1 MVGREKRR
9 TRKMVGMTIRTSFE
23 CGESETKTMGPCD
36 LAVCVG
42 VSQRGHGCESRVI
55 LTGGKGLR
63 LGGVIGNL
71 ADAAV
76 DVLMELSGDSRERQ
90 AWVIEAYMERLVA
103 AAVRKAGA
111 EVMKDVGEQIVKGL

>member
-1 MVGREKRR
+1 MVD
-9 TRKMVGMTIRTSFE
+9 VTIKTSFE
-23 CGESETKTMGPCD
+23 CGESRTKTMGPCD

-63 LGGVIGNL
+63 VDSVINSL

-76 DVLMELSGDSRERQ
+76 DVLLETLEDSRERQ
-90 AWVIEAYMERLVA
+90 ARILKAYMERFID
-103 AAVRKAGA
+103 AAVRKAGTSIMDKVA
-111 EVMKDVGEQIVKGL
+111 EQI

>member
-1 MVGREKRR
+1 MVD
-9 TRKMVGMTIRTSFE
+9 VTIKTSFE
-23 CGESETKTMGPCD
+23 CGESRTKTMGPCD

-63 LGGVIGNL
+63 VDSVINSL

-76 DVLMELSGDSRERQ
+76 DVLLETLEDSRERQ
-90 AWVIEAYMERLVA
+90 ARILKAYMERFID
-103 AAVRKAGA
+103 AAVRKAGTS
-111 EVMKDVGEQIVKGL
+111 VMDKVAEQIEKDF

>member
-1 MVGREKRR
+1 MVD
-9 TRKMVGMTIRTSFE
+9 VTIKTSFE
-23 CGESETKTMGPCD
+23 CGESRTKTMGPCY

-63 LGGVIGNL
+63 VDSVINSL

-76 DVLMELSGDSRERQ
+76 DVLLETREDSRERQ
-90 AWVIEAYMERLVA
+90 ARILKAYMERFID
-103 AAVRKAGA
+103 AAVRKAGTS
-111 EVMKDVGEQIVKGL
+111 VMDKVAEQIEKEVRK

>member
-1 MVGREKRR
+1 MVD
-9 TRKMVGMTIRTSFE
+9 VTIKTSFE
-23 CGESETKTMGPCD
+23 CGESRTKTMGPCD

-63 LGGVIGNL
+63 VDSVINSL

-76 DVLMELSGDSRERQ
+76 DVLLETLEDSRERQ
-90 AWVIEAYMERLVA
+90 ARILKAYMERFID
-103 AAVRKAGA
+103 AAVRKAGTS
-111 EVMKDVGEQIVKGL
+111 VMDKVAEQIEKEVRK